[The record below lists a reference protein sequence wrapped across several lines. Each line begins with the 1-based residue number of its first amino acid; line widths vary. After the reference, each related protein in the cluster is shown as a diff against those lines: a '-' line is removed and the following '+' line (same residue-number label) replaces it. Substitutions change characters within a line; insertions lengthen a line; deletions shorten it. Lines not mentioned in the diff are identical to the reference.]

1 MLPRPE
7 ENCTMPLPDDY
18 LEYPARRHG
27 MDHDRY
33 EWSHLFDREKIVWPN
48 KAKVALW
55 VMPAVQWFPI
65 DTTGKPFRAPGGL
78 TMPFPD
84 FRHYT
89 NRDYGNR
96 VGIYRILKVLQ
107 DCGIAASVAV
117 NGIIAERYPLL
128 VDDIVQAGH
137 EVVGHGLDMEH
148 VHHSG
153 LSEDEES
160 ELVDRTL
167 RLLRTASGQPVT
179 GWLSP
184 GRSQSYATPDI
195 LARHGITY
203 ACDWAND
210 DLPYEMRTA
219 SNPIY
224 AMPHA
229 FETDDRTVM
238 MDFHHTEDS
247 WAQQVKDRFDVL
259 YREADRYGG
268 RIVSIPLHA
277 WVSGVP
283 YRIGYLREVLEYIL
297 GRDAVWPATGAQILK
312 AFREQE

>member
-1 MLPRPE
+1 
-7 ENCTMPLPDDY
+7 MPFADDY
-18 LEYPARRHG
+18 MNYPARRHG

-33 EWSHLFDREKIVWPN
+33 KWSHLFDRKKVAWPN
-48 KAKVALW
+48 GAKTALW
-55 VMPAVQWFPI
+55 VTPSLQWFPI

-84 FRHYT
+84 YRHYT

-96 VGIYRILKVLQ
+96 VGIYRILEVLR
-107 DCGIAASVAV
+107 DRSIPASVAV

-128 VDDIVQAGH
+128 LKDVVSEGH
-137 EVVGHGLDMEH
+137 EIVGHGLDMEH

-153 LSEDEES
+153 LSAEAEG
-160 ELVDRTL
+160 ELVSRTL
-167 RLLRTASGQPVT
+167 SLLRGVSGHAVT

-184 GRSQSYATPDI
+184 GRAQSYATLDI
-195 LARHGITY
+195 LAANGIDY

-210 DLPYEMRTA
+210 DLPYEMKTT
-219 SNPIY
+219 SKPIY

-229 FETDDRTVM
+229 YETDDRTVM

-268 RIVSIPLHA
+268 RVMSIPLHA
-277 WVSGVP
+277 WVIGVP
-283 YRIGYLREVLEYIL
+283 YRVGYLREVLDYIV
-297 GRDAVWPATGAQILK
+297 GHDAVWAATGAEILK
-312 AFREQE
+312 EFRQQA